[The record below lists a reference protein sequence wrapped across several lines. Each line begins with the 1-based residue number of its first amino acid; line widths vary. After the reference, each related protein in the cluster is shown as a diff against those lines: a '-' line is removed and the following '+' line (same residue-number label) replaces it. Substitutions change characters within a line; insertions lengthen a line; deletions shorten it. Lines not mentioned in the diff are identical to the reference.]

1 MADDVLRWACFAGLP
16 LDALVTTRAG
26 GVSRGPYTS
35 LNLGLHVG
43 DDDTAVLENRARA
56 AAFVGLGP
64 DDLVFARQVHGREVA
79 VVGPGDRGRG
89 ARGEDDALDG
99 VDVLVTSTPGLGLAV
114 LAADC
119 VPIVLYDPVAHLLGC
134 VHAGWRGTVARA
146 AAAGVE
152 AMAAAGAR
160 PGDVLAAVGPAIE
173 PDRYQV
179 GPEVAEAATAAFGPG
194 HGDLLR
200 PDGTGRWL
208 FDLVA
213 ANRRVLVD
221 AGLAPGRVA
230 VAGVGTGD
238 DRFFSD
244 RAVRPCGR
252 QAAIAVL
259 RDRD

>member
-26 GVSRGPYTS
+26 GVSGGPYAS

-43 DDDTAVLENRARA
+43 DDHAAVLENRARA
-56 AAFVGLGP
+56 AALVGLGP
-64 DDLVFARQVHGREVA
+64 GDLVFARQVHGREVA
-79 VVGPGDRGRG
+79 VVGPRDRGRG
-89 ARGEDDALDG
+89 AGSEDDALDG
-99 VDVLVTSTPGLGLAV
+99 VDALVTSTPGVGLAV

-119 VPIVLYDPVAHLLGC
+119 VPIVLYDPVAHVLGC

-152 AMAAAGAR
+152 AMAAVGTW

-179 GPEVAEAATAAFGPG
+179 GPEVADAATAAFGPG

-213 ANRRVLVD
+213 ANRQVLVD

-230 VAGVGTGD
+230 VAAVGTGD

-259 RDRD
+259 RERG